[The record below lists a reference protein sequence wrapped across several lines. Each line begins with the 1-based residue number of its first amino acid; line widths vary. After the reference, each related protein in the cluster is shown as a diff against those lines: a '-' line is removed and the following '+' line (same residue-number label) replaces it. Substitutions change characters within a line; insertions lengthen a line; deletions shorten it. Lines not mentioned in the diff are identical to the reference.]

1 MHDAST
7 RRRPLAGLAGAGAVA
22 HLTTANGD
30 PPQPASV
37 TVGFPDDDA
46 VDEGALTGSLGTAAS
61 DPSFVHD
68 DTAVRVSDTDIHTRA
83 DLSAY
88 DRGGWGVGN

>member
-7 RRRPLAGLAGAGAVA
+7 RRRLLAGLAGAGAVT

-37 TVGFPDDDA
+37 TVGFPDGDA

-61 DPSFVHD
+61 DPSFVRD
-68 DTAVRVSDTDIHTRA
+68 DTTVRVSDTDTWA

-88 DRGGWGVGN
+88 DCGGWGGDD